1 MFSKLTL
8 RQQLASGFM
17 ILVAIIFVVVALAYV
32 ALSKGNNNLET
43 YRQLNIDRS
52 VVQDMTISLMEM
64 RISVINFLKQPSET
78 NLNAIADTVKLLN
91 EEATNTRQQLHRPE
105 FTSAVDNIVTAISQY
120 QDVFN
125 QVEVLFRQRNKQVIV
140 MDSVGPQALGSL
152 HDLLR
157 LSQQI
162 DDREVGFKVALALEH
177 LMQARLAAN
186 KYIKTNNV
194 EDARQANQ
202 ALSDLQMKLTTLSG
216 ISSAQGKA
224 LVQQCQQLTSEYERA
239 FVSLHEIINKRN
251 QLIDGQLNQ
260 IGPKVLAEL
269 KGVADLI
276 ETEERDT
283 GQQAIA
289 YNKKVE
295 WEAIMLAV
303 ASVVIAS
310 SVTFVVSNLVIRPI
324 GGEPR
329 DIEAIVRKVASGD
342 FTLAKTSS
350 SKPLTG
356 IYASTMQMV
365 EQLSGLIKQINA
377 ASDELTVAAQGLS
390 QVTRQTADNSENQ
403 MHMLT
408 QTATAM
414 EEMTTTVQ
422 EITRSAHNAAD
433 AAREADHQA
442 QLGQQVVA
450 TTGQNINKLVG
461 NIRSVSEMITGLEQE
476 AENVGGILGVIG
488 GIAEQ
493 TNLLALNAAIEA
505 ARAGEQGRGFA
516 VVADEVRTLASRT
529 QDSTEEIQKKL
540 SSLQNQTKRSV
551 ESMLKTTHEAEQ
563 TATAALETNSALE
576 NIIAAIGTIND
587 MNHQIASS
595 SEEQNLVAEQINR
608 SVGDINLIA
617 KGTAEEASDT
627 VQSSNNLYELAKHLK
642 QSCER
647 FKVA

>member
-17 ILVAIIFVVVALAYV
+17 ILVAIIFVVVALAYM
-32 ALSKGNNNLET
+32 ALSKGNSNLET
-43 YRQLNIDRS
+43 YRELNIDRS

-64 RISVINFLKQPSET
+64 RISVINFLKEPSEA
-78 NLNAIADTVKLLN
+78 NLKTIAGTVKQLN
-91 EEATNTRQQLHRPE
+91 DKAGNTQQQLHRPE
-105 FTSAVDNIVTAISQY
+105 FTVAVEKIVTAISQY
-120 QDVFN
+120 QDVFK
-125 QVEVLFRQRNKQVIV
+125 QVEALFRQRSQQVAV
-140 MDSVGPQALGSL
+140 MDNVGPQALKTL
-152 HDLLR
+152 HNLLER
-157 LSQQI
+157 SKQI
-162 DDREVGFKVALALEH
+162 DDREVGFLGALTLEN

-186 KYIKTNNV
+186 KFIKTNSA
-194 EDARQANQ
+194 EDARQAKQ
-202 ALSDLQMKLTTLSG
+202 ALTDIQLRLTALS
-216 ISSAQGKA
+216 SRVSAENKA
-224 LVQQCQQLTSEYERA
+224 LVQQSQQLTMEYEQA
-239 FVSLHEIINKRN
+239 FVSLNEIINKRN
-251 QLIDGQLNQ
+251 LLIDGQLNQ

-269 KGVADLI
+269 KSVADLI
-276 ETEERDT
+276 ESEERDT
-283 GQQAIA
+283 GEQALA

-295 WEAIMLAV
+295 WEVIMLAV
-303 ASVVIAS
+303 ASVIIAS
-310 SVTFVVSNLVIRPI
+310 SVTFFVSNLVIRPI

-329 DIEAIVRKVASGD
+329 DIEAIVRRVAAGD
-342 FTLAKTSS
+342 FTLAKNHS